1 MILFG
6 HGHRTFS
13 QACRWCNQCI
23 RCHYSHHLGIDIGKP
38 HGLSFCLERIVLNK
52 KLLNFFIFIVDA
64 QLYSFSISWLD
75 MAIYDFFHMF
85 FFIFT
90 RAAILVSVEQF
101 DDFGF
106 ILLVYLFMLG
116 VHEFLNLVVYHR
128 YGKIIID

>member
-1 MILFG
+1 MGIEPFLKRAGGVTNVFDVITAIIWALILVNHMAYLF
-6 HGHRTFS
+6 
-13 QACRWCNQCI
+13 AW
-23 RCHYSHHLGIDIGKP
+23 K
-38 HGLSFCLERIVLNK
+38 RIVLNK